1 MRVAEGT
8 TRMNLP
14 KLDAQTGMRFGV
26 AQRIERAQP
35 SSLLQS
41 LDCRVGAVSEM
52 RAGARGGL

>member
-1 MRVAEGT
+1 
-8 TRMNLP
+8 MNLP